1 MHSENVSDE
10 QNEVSDSLFP
20 VNYEMLWYV
29 NSCSLHQ
36 KDKIQISLDFVD
48 ILGFWI
54 FWYWPM
60 SNYNSLLKY

>member
-29 NSCSLHQ
+29 NSCSL
-36 KDKIQISLDFVD
+36 DFD

-54 FWYWPM
+54 FWYRPM
-60 SNYNSLLKY
+60 SNYNSLPKY